1 MGLLFYF
8 VPMLLLQYCFLG
20 SLAIAT
26 FKNLTTDQSALLAF
40 KDHVID
46 PRGILTN
53 NWSILY
59 PVCSWVGISCGVRHR
74 RVTALN
80 LSDMGLG
87 GAIPPHLGNLS
98 FLVYLNVSYNNF
110 HGHLPSKLGQLRGR
124 LKFISFSYNKLS
136 ESLPAWIGVLSKLQK
151 LGLRHNNFTGPIPN
165 FLFNLSKLEGL
176 DLRFNNLDGGISSK
190 FGNLSKLE
198 RLNLGNNNLQGAF
211 HLLFLCISAFACLQ
225 NSFLINKIQNSI
237 LGWEPESRINMKY
250 LLLES
255 NNLCGPIPP
264 TIFNISSI
272 TIITLYENQLSG
284 HLPSMTGHSLPNIGF
299 LSLFKNKLIGTIPN
313 SISNAS
319 KLHTLELS
327 ENSFS
332 GLVPNSF
339 GDLRF
344 LSFLNLGNNQLTS
357 ESSIAGW
364 SFLSSLTNC
373 RNLTYLALAS
383 NPLGGVLPSLIGN
396 FSTSL
401 QQLLAHD
408 CKLKGGV
415 PQEIGN
421 LGGLIALSLRNN
433 ELSGTIPTTVG
444 RLKQIQAIDLQKN
457 NLRGTIPN
465 DICHLKGLNIL
476 SLSENKLSR
485 HIPQCLVTLISLRE
499 LYLDSNEFTSG
510 IPSSMWSL
518 EYILQINLLSNL
530 LSGSLPSN
538 IQNLKVLIYLDLS
551 RNQLSGD
558 IPVINAGLKDLANLS
573 LAGNQFEG
581 PIPESFGSLP
591 SLESLDLSENNLSGK
606 NPKLEGEIPTKGPFK
621 NFLAQSFLWN
631 YALCGAPRLQVPP
644 CKKLNNSKGSK
655 KTALF
660 VLKYIFPCI
669 ISTILIAMVIIFIV
683 RRRNKRSTKN
693 ANQEVLLP
701 LATWRRTSYLDIQRA
716 TNGFDECNLLGKGS
730 FGSVYKATLS
740 DGTNVAI
747 KVFHLQLERAF
758 KSFDSECEILR
769 NVRHRNLIKIIST
782 CCNIDFKALVL
793 EFMPNGSLEKWLYSH
808 NYFLDILERLNI
820 MIDVGLALEYLHHG
834 HSLAPVVHCD
844 LKPSNILLDEDM
856 VAHVSDFGISKLLG
870 DGDDSVTQ
878 TMTMA
883 TIGYMAPEY
892 GSEGIVS
899 TKCDVYSYGV
909 LLMETFTR
917 KKPTDEMF
925 IGEMSLR
932 DWVNKSL
939 SGELTQVIDANLA
952 RDEQS
957 FFVKMD
963 CLSSIM
969 HLALDCCMES
979 PDQRIYMTDAAAKL
993 KKIKEKFLDD
1003 VASTN

>member
-1 MGLLFYF
+1 
-8 VPMLLLQYCFLG
+8 
-20 SLAIAT
+20 
-26 FKNLTTDQSALLAF
+26 
-40 KDHVID
+40 
-46 PRGILTN
+46 
-53 NWSILY
+53 
-59 PVCSWVGISCGVRHR
+59 
-74 RVTALN
+74 
-80 LSDMGLG
+80 MGLG

-110 HGHLPSKLGQLRGR
+110 HGHLPSELGQLRGR

-198 RLNLGNNNLQGAF
+198 RLNLGNNNLQGE
-211 HLLFLCISAFACLQ
+211 IPKEIGTLQ
-225 NSFLINKIQNSI
+225 NL
-237 LGWEPESRINMKY
+237 KY

-606 NPKLEGEIPTKGPFK
+606 IPKSLEKLLYLKQLNLSHNRLEGEIPTKGPFK

-631 YALCGAPRLQVPP
+631 YALCGAPRLQ
-644 CKKLNNSKGSK
+644 
-655 KTALF
+655 
-660 VLKYIFPCI
+660 
-669 ISTILIAMVIIFIV
+669 
-683 RRRNKRSTKN
+683 RSTKN

-716 TNGFDECNLLGKGS
+716 TNGFDECNLLGK
-730 FGSVYKATLS
+730 
-740 DGTNVAI
+740 
-747 KVFHLQLERAF
+747 VFHLQLERAF

-769 NVRHRNLIKIIST
+769 NVRHQNLIKIIST